1 VSNWRDT
8 AHSEGQV
15 TGNPTEN
22 VSLVADLG
30 ADSQH
35 GNLAVPNYM
44 IGNATQ
50 EQLG

>member
-1 VSNWRDT
+1 MTDALEFTESIW
-8 AHSEGQV
+8 GL
-15 TGNPTEN
+15 NPTEN

-44 IGNATQ
+44 IGNASQ